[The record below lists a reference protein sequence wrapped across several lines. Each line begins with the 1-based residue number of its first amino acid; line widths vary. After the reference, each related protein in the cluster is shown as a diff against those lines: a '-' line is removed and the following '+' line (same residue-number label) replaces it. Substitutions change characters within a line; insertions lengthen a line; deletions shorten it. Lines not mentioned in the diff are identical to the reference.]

1 MSFLDPPYFP
11 FLPSHHI
18 PRLLLLLLLLLA
30 GHVVEVEPHA
40 RLMEPPSRAS
50 MWRLGFDNPPDFN
63 DHQGFCGGFK
73 HQYGRMGGQCGIC
86 GDPAD
91 AWPRQHEAPGGR
103 FANGLI
109 TRQYKPGQ
117 DIVVKVDV
125 TANHKGFFTFK
136 LCSNN
141 DTAQDPRQECFDKTV
156 LRVVPSGEDRYYLTT
171 FNTGVF
177 TLKLRLPQ
185 HIWCDQCILQW
196 TYTAGNNWGSCEKER
211 GSGLGCGPQENFR
224 ACADIS
230 IAGSP
235 SKSAPFE
242 LNPKK
247 TITTKSR
254 APNVVVNN
262 LFEIDKSAF
271 PLDPEGN
278 SNDVDGGLDKKNKP
292 IPFLIRN
299 TTAKGMPI
307 SIGALRPVD
316 TPSFT
321 AFNPFIK
328 RLPPPKK
335 YVFEPRQVL
344 AGDVV
349 DPYNY
354 LRSLFRGEIILTSDK
369 LPTFA
374 SPRVWGMTTASTM
387 GKFGNGGTSYTTRSP
402 QGFNPWI
409 TKKPPASPSL
419 FFGGN
424 IGHTSKGKGTEVEA
438 VPLPVGMLGTPSPD
452 FKDFNFKDFI
462 ASVKDRKPLGG
473 TLKDLLPVSQKSV
486 NKVTTRLPTQTN
498 FKNPSAETM
507 MKSFDSNPLPTVKS
521 DMTKETKSPSIEDL
535 MNSFKNNGGPTLE
548 SVMNSFKEKDTQT
561 LDGLINDLKNK
572 DIPTIDSIMKTI
584 KSQKTPPFTSFASLP
599 AVPGQTKDP
608 MFSIIQAV
616 PTESSLPFSA
626 VPAVPGDQTIMKDR
640 SPKTLPGFDL
650 SNIQFPEVD
659 PEPISGLDLTSNPFP
674 TFIHFPASSEDSLN
688 RLQIQSKDVI
698 LQQMSF
704 SDKKRK
710 NEALEKLREK
720 LFGKNKVKEPKLT
733 LPADSTSTLFKDSI
747 TPATRPP
754 IGRQFSNFGTPQSQ
768 KFRQTTPRSRLG
780 AKFSNFG
787 TPKSHKFQRPT
798 TVRPRLPQGTT
809 RSEIMALLNAHKT
822 TTLRPILSQRTTP
835 RAQLFEQLQLQSTTS
850 SPNIQSTTNRA
861 EVLRLLQQLLQS
873 VKPTPSTTTTKST
886 TLRTTTSRTT
896 TTTTSSWKS
905 PALRFDEPS
914 SQLRLQVAVTPP
926 PMSPVTP
933 ATLVHP
939 HSPFPN
945 LEPPQH
951 DMLSSNIFLPNP
963 MASVT
968 PASTVHPHSPFH
980 RLEAPKPTGGP
991 NNFPESALDLF
1002 PTPQGPRGRFN
1013 TGFLTGTLFG
1023 GGNNNAVPRSDT
1035 TDQRNPWQTLP
1046 HDPARP
1052 HLPPQSQ
1059 RPTEKPGQF
1068 KLRLDSRS
1076 NKDRNGRKFN
1086 EHINPKFHTP
1096 RPNLEAPPPIYPV
1109 PRTRMIAPRS
1119 QQTAMNRRL
1128 SIDGPTESS
1137 LTPLEILARETVPK
1151 FKPDKSFFGTPR
1163 SRIFESQTPLE
1174 QLVSGLS
1181 SNKHGVGFGEL
1192 EPIERIRYQREQE
1205 NKKSKVFQA
1214 GLPPES
1220 HQSNNDLFGVP
1231 QNMEHS
1237 LDEFNYLPNMP
1248 KKKQTLVVRQKGAIP
1263 YRNLPGVKTG
1273 TTAVG
1278 LVEHRNNN
1286 QPLFHVPIFTT
1297 PIPKNGQF
1305 INMHHN
1311 PLRGF
1316 QSTIR
1321 NITSSISKKIPK
1333 FPSPREGLERLKKV
1347 IQNKI
1352 GIPKVRDIQIT
1363 SAPKS
1368 PAIVNNFQQVPRQL
1382 QASTIGRRLDT
1393 FSRYTKMANFRN
1405 GAEQSNLFGDN
1416 LALTIFMST
1425 VLILLQ

>member
-1 MSFLDPPYFP
+1 
-11 FLPSHHI
+11 
-18 PRLLLLLLLLLA
+18 
-30 GHVVEVEPHA
+30 
-40 RLMEPPSRAS
+40 

-73 HQYGRMGGQCGIC
+73 HQYGVMGGRCGIC

-141 DTAQDPRQECFDKTV
+141 NTAQDPTQQCFDKTV
-156 LRVVPSGEDRYYLTT
+156 LKVVPSGEDRYYLTT

-177 TLKLRLPQ
+177 TLKLRLPSN
-185 HIWCDQCILQW
+185 IWCDQCILQW
-196 TYTAGNNWGSCEKER
+196 TYTAGNNWGSCEADR
-211 GSGLGCGPQENFR
+211 GAGLGCGPQENFR
-224 ACADIS
+224 ACADIA
-230 IAGSP
+230 IAGRP

-254 APNVVVNN
+254 APNVVVTD
-262 LFEIDKSAF
+262 LFEIDKSA
-271 PLDPEGN
+271 PLLDTESNP
-278 SNDVDGGLDKKNKP
+278 NDVDGGLDKKNKP

-307 SIGALRPVD
+307 SIGALRPIE

-354 LRSLFRGEIILTSDK
+354 LRSLFRGEVILTSDK

-387 GKFGNGGTSYTTRSP
+387 GKHGVGGTSYTTRSP
-402 QGFNPWI
+402 QGFNPWLN
-409 TKKPPASPSL
+409 KKVPASPSS

-438 VPLPVGMLGTPSPD
+438 IPLPVGMLGTPSPD

-462 ASVKDRKPLGG
+462 ASVKDRKPIGG
-473 TLKDLLPVSQKSV
+473 TLKDLLPQTLKS
-486 NKVTTRLPTQTN
+486 KATTRLPTQTN
-498 FKNPSAETM
+498 FRNPSVEAV
-507 MKSFDSNPLPTVKS
+507 KSFSKAMPEGNTV
-521 DMTKETKSPSIEDL
+521 MTKDDSKTPSIEDL
-535 MNSFKNNGGPTLE
+535 MNNFKNNGAPTLE
-548 SVMNSFKEKDTQT
+548 SVMKSFKAKDAPT
-561 LDGLINDLKNK
+561 LDGLINDLRNK

-584 KSQKTPPFTSFASLP
+584 ENSKTQFTNFASLP
-599 AVPGQTKDP
+599 AVPAQEDP

-616 PTESSLPFSA
+616 PTESSQTFSA
-626 VPAVPGDQTIMKDR
+626 VPAVPGTGDQSSVKDR
-640 SPKTLPGFDL
+640 TPKSLPGFDL
-650 SNIQFPEVD
+650 TERSPR
-659 PEPISGLDLTSNPFP
+659 PGPGPDLATSPFP
-674 TFIHFPASSEDSLN
+674 TFMHFPANNEDSQT
-688 RLQIQSKDVI
+688 RSQEQIG
-698 LQQMSF
+698 F
-704 SDKKRK
+704 NGRKKK

-720 LFGKNKVKEPKLT
+720 LLSEGKANEAVIPDK
-733 LPADSTSTLFKDSI
+733 STSTLFKNTI

-768 KFRQTTPRSRLG
+768 KFRKTTSRPRIG
-780 AKFSNFG
+780 ATFPKFG
-787 TPKSHKFQRPT
+787 TKFHRPT
-798 TVRPRLPQGTT
+798 TVKPRLPQGTT
-809 RSEIMALLNAHKT
+809 RSEIMALLKAQKT
-822 TTLRPILSQRTTP
+822 TTAKPAMSQRTTQ
-835 RAQLFEQLQLQSTTS
+835 RAQLFEMLQLHTTTTP
-850 SPNIQSTTNRA
+850 PNIQSTTNRG

-873 VKPTPSTTTTKST
+873 VKPTPTTTTTKST
-886 TLRTTTSRTT
+886 TLKTTTAQT

-914 SQLRLQVAVTPP
+914 AQLRLKVSVTPP

-933 ATLVHP
+933 ATPVHP
-939 HSPFPN
+939 HSPFPH

-951 DMLSSNIFLPNP
+951 DLLSSNIFLPDP
-963 MASVT
+963 MAAVT
-968 PASTVHPHSPFH
+968 PASTVHPNSPFH
-980 RLEAPKPTGGP
+980 SLEPPKPAGSGP
-991 NNFPESALDLF
+991 NSFPDPGTDIF

-1013 TGFLTGTLFG
+1013 TGFLTGILSD
-1023 GGNNNAVPRSDT
+1023 GNKNAVPRSDNSE
-1035 TDQRNPWQTLP
+1035 QRSPWQTLP

-1052 HLPPQSQ
+1052 HLPPQN
-1059 RPTEKPGQF
+1059 PTEKPGQF
-1068 KLRLDSRS
+1068 RIRLDSS
-1076 NKDRNGRKFN
+1076 SSKIRNGRKFN
-1086 EHINPKFHTP
+1086 EHNSPKFYTP

-1128 SIDGPTESS
+1128 SIDGPTEKS
-1137 LTPLEILARETVPK
+1137 LTPLEILAKETVPK
-1151 FKPDKSFFGTPR
+1151 YKPDNSFFGTPR
-1163 SRIFESQTPLE
+1163 SRVLESQTPLE
-1174 QLVSGLS
+1174 QLVSGLGGKS
-1181 SNKHGVGFGEL
+1181 RGVGFGEL
-1192 EPIERIRYQREQE
+1192 EPVERIRYQREHE
-1205 NKKSKVFQA
+1205 DTEPKLFQS
-1214 GLPPES
+1214 GLPPDS
-1220 HQSNNDLFGVP
+1220 GQDHFPGVP
-1231 QNMEHS
+1231 QDMEHTLADFS
-1237 LDEFNYLPNMP
+1237 YVPNTP
-1248 KKKQTLVVRQKGAIP
+1248 QKKQSLVVRQKGAD
-1263 YRNLPGVKTG
+1263 YQKLPGVKTG

-1278 LVEHRNNN
+1278 LVEHRSNN
-1286 QPLFHVPIFTT
+1286 QPFFHVPIFTT

-1305 INMHHN
+1305 INLHHN

-1321 NITSSISKKIPK
+1321 NITSSISKNIPK
-1333 FPSPREGLERLKKV
+1333 LPSPREGLERLKEV
-1347 IQNKI
+1347 IQKKI
-1352 GIPKVRDIQIT
+1352 GLPRGRDIQIT

-1368 PAIVNNFQQVPRQL
+1368 PAIVNNFQQVPRHL

-1405 GAEQSNLFGDN
+1405 QAKHSCLPS
-1416 LALTIFMST
+1416 LALTVIMST
-1425 VLILLQ
+1425 LVYYRALLLS